1 MVSEANVL
9 ERKQF
14 KVLKISSTSEHERNS
29 ILALRTGYTIICFFF
44 KQTGEQKKTIVM
56 VINVI
61 LEVFTKKNRKLNL
74 YLGFPPCWIA
84 LLLVGSEYS
93 N

>member
-29 ILALRTGYTIICFFF
+29 ILALRTGYTIICFFL
-44 KQTGEQKKTIVM
+44 KQTGEQ
-56 VINVI
+56 
-61 LEVFTKKNRKLNL
+61 
-74 YLGFPPCWIA
+74 
-84 LLLVGSEYS
+84 
-93 N
+93 